1 MLAADS
7 GPSAKANTP
16 LVAASRMDGIEV
28 AAQLGAQDPQA
39 IARRGDA
46 VAHPPGVPLG
56 RMDVE
61 SRGLIDGD
69 EVGVLE

>member
-1 MLAADS
+1 
-7 GPSAKANTP
+7 
-16 LVAASRMDGIEV
+16 MDGIEV